1 MRAVWIDQRDGR
13 KLINVFS
20 DGSAKLKIKGNGR
33 ITKKVGVKECMH
45 EMLMQVR
52 KERGLGGS

>member
-33 ITKKVGVKECMH
+33 ITKKVGVKECMSCCF
-45 EMLMQVR
+45 
-52 KERGLGGS
+52 GSQQ